1 MSTLGQRARYIDMGE
16 LSEERGASVQ
26 GGCVVQLILIE
37 RESVFEESVIRAKN
51 MSVRTGES
59 IQRLNIESETLNF
72 NILNLNRT
80 KYI

>member
-1 MSTLGQRARYIDMGE
+1 MSD
-16 LSEERGASVQ
+16 
-26 GGCVVQLILIE
+26 
-37 RESVFEESVIRAKN
+37 
-51 MSVRTGES
+51 RTGES

>member
-1 MSTLGQRARYIDMGE
+1 VRAYR
-16 LSEERGASVQ
+16 
-26 GGCVVQLILIE
+26 GCVVQLILIE

>member
-1 MSTLGQRARYIDMGE
+1 LIWVRFQRERREWGREDVVFKLRRERIFDRKT
-16 LSEERGASVQ
+16 SEKRLFG
-26 GGCVVQLILIE
+26 L
-37 RESVFEESVIRAKN
+37 K
-51 MSVRTGES
+51 S